1 MNNFVNIANIDRT
14 FTVNIVLLIA
24 MDFLKQI
31 IIQTCS
37 EVYMKFQS
45 FIIIL

>member
-31 IIQTCS
+31 IIQTCR
-37 EVYMKFQS
+37 EVYMEFQS